1 MELGF
6 PDGSAEKNLPAMQE
20 TTYNARDAGL
30 ILGQNNLL
38 EKKMAT
44 HSSILAWRTS
54 WTEEL
59 SRPQFTGLQR
69 VGHD

>member
-44 HSSILAWRTS
+44 HSTILAWKIPRT
-54 WTEEL
+54 EK
-59 SRPQFTGLQR
+59 TGRLQS
-69 VGHD
+69 VGSQRLRHN